1 MFNQMAG
8 DQRGD
13 HRDDSGAT
21 HCNFWYRFAL
31 AGLMF
36 GLLLVGH
43 GGAAL
48 ADPPKVLDATV
59 EVQANGLY
67 AFSVT
72 IVHAEG
78 GWSHYVD
85 RWEIID
91 STGKVLG
98 VRTVY
103 RPHEKNVP
111 FTRSLANVAIP
122 IGVREVTIRAN
133 CSVDGYGDSELV
145 VALPP
150 R

>member
-1 MFNQMAG
+1 MGLVFAN
-8 DQRGD
+8 RL
-13 HRDDSGAT
+13 
-21 HCNFWYRFAL
+21 YRFAL
-31 AGLMF
+31 ASLMF
-36 GLLLVGH
+36 GSLSVGQ
-43 GGAAL
+43 GVSAL
-48 ADPPKVLDATV
+48 ADTPKVLEATV

-72 IVHAEG
+72 VVHAED

-85 RWEIID
+85 RWEILD

-98 VRTVY
+98 IRTLY
-103 RPHEKNVP
+103 HPHEKDMP

-133 CSVDGYGDSELV
+133 CNIDGYGGSELLV
-145 VALPP
+145 SLPP